1 MISDFTNSWINTKFL
16 IFKGFIEHHFC
27 VESNV
32 SKWCSLSNMA
42 HKNEDNTLSTLPCNF
57 IRFLVTKGSYKNENW
72 KILLW
77 YNPEECEF
85 SRFKFVLKNRLSSPL
100 SMDVDWKSK
109 LGYTHSYYSLY
120 QEDSHLTSLQHWYQL
135 ILIMSATVCTPATWR
150 LRRWAW
156 SVLYFSLVLTRTVYS
171 GRTIS

>member
-1 MISDFTNSWINTKFL
+1 MPTDPSGPIWNKRLRVVDFSHAKSDSPVDRMKNTVNRELTEMKFRNQWFSDFTNSWINTKFL

-57 IRFLVTKGSYKNENW
+57 MRFLVTKGSKNENW

-85 SRFKFVLKNRLSSPL
+85 SRFKIVLK
-100 SMDVDWKSK
+100 
-109 LGYTHSYYSLY
+109 T
-120 QEDSHLTSLQHWYQL
+120 
-135 ILIMSATVCTPATWR
+135 
-150 LRRWAW
+150 
-156 SVLYFSLVLTRTVYS
+156 
-171 GRTIS
+171 